1 MPKVEII
8 ISMRVN
14 DLENELLNFNEKV
27 FLMADTEYF
36 RFIRIQYSFK
46 MSHYIKVAY
55 RSQKAHLGRFI
66 TWQSRIHYKRL
77 RNCISLPDSCNFRE
91 IIKSL
96 KRTIIKFSKTAENSR
111 FGSWKLHNFW
121 WHFHLESQSYM
132 TILKSCDTDTGHVC
146 DGDTKRDSD
155 FDVQLTVV

>member
-55 RSQKAHLGRFI
+55 GMPH
-66 TWQSRIHYKRL
+66 
-77 RNCISLPDSCNFRE
+77 
-91 IIKSL
+91 
-96 KRTIIKFSKTAENSR
+96 TAVEEHI
-111 FGSWKLHNFW
+111 WADL
-121 WHFHLESQSYM
+121 
-132 TILKSCDTDTGHVC
+132 
-146 DGDTKRDSD
+146 
-155 FDVQLTVV
+155 

>member
-27 FLMADTEYF
+27 FLMTDTECF

-55 RSQKAHLGRFI
+55 RSQRAHLGRFI
-66 TWQSRIHYKRL
+66 KAGFT
-77 RNCISLPDSCNFRE
+77 
-91 IIKSL
+91 IKDYV
-96 KRTIIKFSKTAENSR
+96 IA
-111 FGSWKLHNFW
+111 
-121 WHFHLESQSYM
+121 FHCQIVATFE
-132 TILKSCDTDTGHVC
+132 K
-146 DGDTKRDSD
+146 
-155 FDVQLTVV
+155 

>member
-1 MPKVEII
+1 MSFSTWKSFPHGRYWIFPV
-8 ISMRVN
+8 
-14 DLENELLNFNEKV
+14 
-27 FLMADTEYF
+27 
-36 RFIRIQYSFK
+36 YSDSIFK

-66 TWQSRIHYKRL
+66 TRQSRIHYKWL

-96 KRTIIKFSKTAENSR
+96 KRTIIKFSKTAEKSR

-121 WHFHLESQSYM
+121 WHFHRLDLSANHSLTWKSWNHVTLIPDMYV
-132 TILKSCDTDTGHVC
+132 TVTRNVTVTLK
-146 DGDTKRDSD
+146 
-155 FDVQLTVV
+155 FN